1 MIFIAI
7 LFLFSIGAVRSCQ
20 HSAVSLYEKSPN
32 ARTTCGSIAR
42 SWSIVSSATLDTRK
56 TPAAANLKVV
66 LFSDAPFGL
75 PKGDFLIVTKI

>member
-20 HSAVSLYEKSPN
+20 HSAVSLYEKSAN

-42 SWSIVSSATLDTRK
+42 SWSIVSSATLDARN
-56 TPAAANLKVV
+56 TPTAAKLKVV

-75 PKGDFLIVTKI
+75 PKGNS

>member
-1 MIFIAI
+1 VIFIAI

-20 HSAVSLYEKSPN
+20 HYSAVSLYEKSTS

-42 SWSIVSSATLDTRK
+42 SWSIVSSATLDARK
-56 TPAAANLKVV
+56 TPTAAKLKVV

-75 PKGDFLIVTKI
+75 PKGDS